1 MIIIRLGVINARWL
15 SSLVSFLPPASIY
28 GVRLSLPLKSQLG
41 RYRMQV
47 LFTAAALAG
56 QDLR

>member
-1 MIIIRLGVINARWL
+1 MPDGFPPLFP
-15 SSLVSFLPPASIY
+15 SSQPAWIY
-28 GVRLSLPLKSQLG
+28 GVRLSLPLKSQLV